1 MTLFQDKKHLSPVE
15 LKKGYGLVRGEFSS
29 MDEAINW
36 LRENQDK
43 YVELTI
49 QTNTYLDAQL
59 RKSLANEHNKIVNII
74 PKLILDIESSV
85 DSKNRVLSIDESQDL
100 ESLFVEYFKYSN
112 GDNVPSDSLL
122 DLFKE
127 VINQHND

>member
-1 MTLFQDKKHLSPVE
+1 M
-15 LKKGYGLVRGEFSS
+15 
-29 MDEAINW
+29 
-36 LRENQDK
+36 
-43 YVELTI
+43 
-49 QTNTYLDAQL
+49 
-59 RKSLANEHNKIVNII
+59 NII
-74 PKLILDIESSV
+74 PKLILDIESSG